1 MRSTMVRGMG
11 DMFGPCPKT
20 SLTCRESYIK
30 HSFFGGIV
38 RFQREFPRN
47 MFRNRQGKNIE
58 QKQQVHEGI
67 LMDLLFYKERE
78 NY

>member
-1 MRSTMVRGMG
+1 
-11 DMFGPCPKT
+11 
-20 SLTCRESYIK
+20 
-30 HSFFGGIV
+30 
-38 RFQREFPRN
+38 